1 MNEVIGHYQYFV
13 AWAVYIGSGLIFSL
27 FWWKLTKLVAHRGWR
42 ELLRG
47 ISLVVIYTPW
57 FTGEAHEHLAPAM
70 VVVLIDLLLGTT
82 DNGRW
87 RVPRVAAG
95 DRCNAGDADWAAFP
109 WGKQSS
115 GGLRR
120 PYSPDGIGWH
130 N

>member
-82 DNGRW
+82 DNG
-87 RVPRVAAG
+87 V
-95 DRCNAGDADWAAFP
+95 
-109 WGKQSS
+109 
-115 GGLRR
+115 GGSLALLLATAVMLATLIGRR
-120 PYSPDGIGWH
+120 FRGASNHQEG
-130 N
+130 

>member
-70 VVVLIDLLLGTT
+70 VVVLIDVLLGTS
-82 DNGRW
+82 DNGL
-87 RVPRVAAG
+87 AG
-95 DRCNAGDADWAAFP
+95 SLALLLATAVMLATLIG
-109 WGKQSS
+109 
-115 GGLRR
+115 RR
-120 PYSPDGIGWH
+120 FLGASNHQEG
-130 N
+130 